1 MEHRMRLSFDLS
13 LYLVTDRAMTAS
25 RGLVET
31 VRAAAAGGATIVQL
45 RDKEA
50 DDADLVARARALVEA
65 LAGTTL
71 RVIVNDRAD
80 IAAAAGAHGVHLGQD
95 DGDPARAR
103 ALLGPGAIIGQSAGD
118 LGELARVDP
127 GLVDY
132 VGIGPF
138 ASTATKG
145 DAGAPLGAAGF
156 ARLRAATPLPAV
168 AIGGIGPANAAQ
180 AIAAGAD
187 GVAVVSA
194 ICAASDP
201 EAAARTLRAIVRAG
215 AR

>member
-1 MEHRMRLSFDLS
+1 MRPAFDLS

-31 VRAAAAGGATIVQL
+31 VRAAAAGGASMVQL

-50 DDADLVARARALVEA
+50 GDAELAALARALVEA
-65 LAGTTL
+65 LAGTAL

-103 ALLGPGAIIGQSAGD
+103 ALLGRGAIIGQSAGD
-118 LGELARVDP
+118 PGELARVDP
-127 GLVDY
+127 GIVDY

-145 DAGAPLGAAGF
+145 DAGAPLGASGF
-156 ARLRAATPLPAV
+156 ARLRAATSLPAV

-201 EAAARTLRAIVRAG
+201 EAAARALRAIVRAG

>member
-1 MEHRMRLSFDLS
+1 MRPSFDLS

-31 VRAAAAGGATIVQL
+31 VRAAAAGGATMIQL

-50 DDADLVARARALVEA
+50 DDAEVAALARALVEA
-65 LAGTTL
+65 LAGTAL

-80 IAAAAGAHGVHLGQD
+80 IAAAARAHGVHLGQD

-103 ALLGPGAIIGQSAGD
+103 ALLGPGAIIGQSAGNT
-118 LGELARVDP
+118 GEMARVDP

-156 ARLRAATPLPAV
+156 ARLRAATSLPAV

-201 EAAARTLRAIVRAG
+201 EAAARALRAIVRAG

>member
-1 MEHRMRLSFDLS
+1 MKPRLDLS
-13 LYLVTDRAMTAS
+13 LYLVTDPAMTAA

-31 VRAAAAGGATIVQL
+31 VRAAAAGGITMVQL
-45 RDKEA
+45 RDKA
-50 DDADLVARARALVEA
+50 AGDAERVA
-65 LAGTTL
+65 LARSRVGALSGTPIPG
-71 RVIVNDRAD
+71 IVNDRAD
-80 IAAAAGAHGVHLGQD
+80 IAAAAGAHGVHLGQE
-95 DGDPARAR
+95 DGDPSRAR

-118 LGELARVDP
+118 LAELARVDP

-168 AIGGIGPANAAQ
+168 AIGGLGPANAAQ
-180 AIAAGAD
+180 AVAAGAD

-194 ICAASDP
+194 ICAAEDP
-201 EAAARTLRAIVRAG
+201 EAAARALRAIAWAG
-215 AR
+215 RR

>member
-1 MEHRMRLSFDLS
+1 MRISHDLS
-13 LYLVTDRAMTAS
+13 LYLVTDPAMTAA

-31 VRAAAAGGATIVQL
+31 VRRAAAGGVTMVQL
-45 RDKEA
+45 RDKQA
-50 DDADLVARARALVEA
+50 RDAELLGLARALVA
-65 LAGTTL
+65 SLAGTGV

-95 DGDPARAR
+95 DGDAAQAR
-103 ALLGPGAIIGQSAGD
+103 ALLGASAVIGQSAGSMD
-118 LGELARVDP
+118 ELARVDP
-127 GLVDY
+127 SLVDY

-138 ASTATKG
+138 AATTTKG

-156 ARLRAATPLPAV
+156 ARLRAATSLPAV
-168 AIGGIGPANAAQ
+168 AIGGIGPANAAE

-194 ICAASDP
+194 ICAAADP
-201 EAAARTLRAIVRAG
+201 GEAARSLRALVAGRA
-215 AR
+215 R

>member
-1 MEHRMRLSFDLS
+1 MRLSFDLS

-31 VRAAAAGGATIVQL
+31 VRAAAAGGATMVQL

-65 LAGTTL
+65 FAGTAL

-80 IAAAAGAHGVHLGQD
+80 IAVAAGAHGVHLGQD

>member
-1 MEHRMRLSFDLS
+1 MKPRLDLS
-13 LYLVTDRAMTAS
+13 LYLVTDPAMTAA

-31 VRAAAAGGATIVQL
+31 VRAAAAGGITMVQL
-45 RDKEA
+45 RDKA
-50 DDADLVARARALVEA
+50 AGDAELVALARSLVDALS
-65 LAGTTL
+65 GTPIP
-71 RVIVNDRAD
+71 VIVNDRAD

-95 DGDPARAR
+95 DGEPARAR

-118 LGELARVDP
+118 LAELARVDP
-127 GLVDY
+127 GIVDY

-138 ASTATKG
+138 ATTATKG
-145 DAGAPLGAAGF
+145 DAGAPLGAAGL
-156 ARLRAATPLPAV
+156 ARLRAATRLPAV

-194 ICAASDP
+194 ICAAEDP
-201 EAAARTLRAIVRAG
+201 EAAARALRAIARASQ
-215 AR
+215 R

>member
-31 VRAAAAGGATIVQL
+31 VRAAAAGGATMVQL

-65 LAGTTL
+65 FAGTAL

-80 IAAAAGAHGVHLGQD
+80 IAVAAGAHGVHLGQD

-156 ARLRAATPLPAV
+156 ARLRAVTPLPAV

>member
-1 MEHRMRLSFDLS
+1 L
-13 LYLVTDRAMTAS
+13 
-25 RGLVET
+25 
-31 VRAAAAGGATIVQL
+31 
-45 RDKEA
+45 
-50 DDADLVARARALVEA
+50 
-65 LAGTTL
+65 
-71 RVIVNDRAD
+71 IVNDRAD
-80 IAAAAGAHGVHLGQD
+80 IAAAAGAHGVHLGQE
-95 DGDPARAR
+95 DGDPSRAR

-118 LGELARVDP
+118 LAELARVDP

-168 AIGGIGPANAAQ
+168 AIGGMGPANAAQ

-194 ICAASDP
+194 ICAAEDP
-201 EAAARTLRAIVRAG
+201 EAAARALRAIAWVGR
-215 AR
+215 R

>member
-1 MEHRMRLSFDLS
+1 MRLSFDLS

>member
-1 MEHRMRLSFDLS
+1 MRLSFDLS

-80 IAAAAGAHGVHLGQD
+80 IAAAAVWLASPAGSWVTGQNIVVAGGA
-95 DGDPARAR
+95 
-103 ALLGPGAIIGQSAGD
+103 
-118 LGELARVDP
+118 
-127 GLVDY
+127 
-132 VGIGPF
+132 
-138 ASTATKG
+138 
-145 DAGAPLGAAGF
+145 
-156 ARLRAATPLPAV
+156 
-168 AIGGIGPANAAQ
+168 
-180 AIAAGAD
+180 
-187 GVAVVSA
+187 
-194 ICAASDP
+194 
-201 EAAARTLRAIVRAG
+201 
-215 AR
+215 

>member
-1 MEHRMRLSFDLS
+1 MTNAFDLS
-13 LYLVTDRAMTAS
+13 LYLVTDRAMTS
-25 RGLVET
+25 RRGLLET
-31 VRAAAAGGATIVQL
+31 VRAAATGGITMVQL
-45 RDKEA
+45 RDKVAA
-50 DDADLVARARALVEA
+50 DGELVALARAMVDA
-65 LAGTTL
+65 LAGSGIP
-71 RVIVNDRAD
+71 VIVNDRAD

-103 ALLGPGAIIGQSAGD
+103 ALLGPRAIIGQSAGSA
-118 LGELARVDP
+118 EEMARVDAS
-127 GLVDY
+127 LVDY

-138 ASTATKG
+138 SSTATKG
-145 DAGAPLGAAGF
+145 DAGSPLGAAGF

-168 AIGGIGPANAAQ
+168 AIGGIGPANAAA

-194 ICAASDP
+194 ICAAADP
-201 EAAARTLRAIVRAG
+201 AVAARDLRDIVRRN

>member
-1 MEHRMRLSFDLS
+1 MRLSFDLS

-31 VRAAAAGGATIVQL
+31 VRAAAAGGATMVQL

-65 LAGTTL
+65 LAGTAL

-80 IAAAAGAHGVHLGQD
+80 IAVAAGAHGVHLGQD